1 MTTAAYIRVSSKGQ
15 SLATQRE
22 AIGRVAAQRGES
34 VRRWYAE
41 KASTRNERPELERLR
56 KDARAGLLSKLYVY
70 RLDRLS
76 RGTICEAMNLL
87 NELKANGCR
96 VETIGDGF
104 DMLGPAAD
112 IVAAVLAWAANWER
126 QANAERISAARA
138 RMKRAGKAWGR
149 PSGVGEAA
157 GERIVTMRRKGIS
170 WRSIA
175 QRVKL
180 PAATVYRY
188 GKRAGLM

>member
-1 MTTAAYIRVSSKGQ
+1 MTIAAYVRVSSKAQ
-15 SLATQRE
+15 SLASQRD
-22 AIGRVAAQRGES
+22 AISRVAKQRGDTI
-34 VRRWYAE
+34 RHWYSE
-41 KASTRNERPELERLR
+41 KTSTRNERPELVRLR
-56 KDARAGLLSKLYVY
+56 NDARAGLLRKLYVF

-87 NELKANGCR
+87 NELKQHGCR

-138 RMKRAGKAWGR
+138 RMKRAGKSWGR
-149 PSGVGEAA
+149 PTAVSEANGEVIAS
-157 GERIVTMRRKGIS
+157 MRRKRIS
-170 WRSIA
+170 WRVIA
-175 QRVKL
+175 ERVKL
-180 PAATVYRY
+180 PSATVYRY
-188 GKRAGLM
+188 GKRVGLM